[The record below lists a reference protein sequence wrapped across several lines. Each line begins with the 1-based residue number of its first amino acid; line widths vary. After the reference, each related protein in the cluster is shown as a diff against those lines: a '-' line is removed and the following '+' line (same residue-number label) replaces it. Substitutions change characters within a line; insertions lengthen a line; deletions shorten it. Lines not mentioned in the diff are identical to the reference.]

1 MRQRKGRANLEDLR
15 NVNEDVLEIFRRD
28 KVASV
33 TAASGGRF
41 KNRLLKLKERFPEDV
56 EIIAQN
62 EDGSLFAHIPAKW
75 VKIAPPPKQREM
87 TEAERAELVE
97 RGKELARIAAE
108 KRAQKKSEAQAAE
121 VGEYMNAPE

>member
-1 MRQRKGRANLEDLR
+1 MEDLR

-41 KNRLLKLKERFPEDV
+41 KNRLLKLKEKFPEDV
-56 EIIAQN
+56 GIIAQN

-75 VKIAPPPKQREM
+75 VKISPPPKQREM
-87 TEAERAELVE
+87 SEEERAELVE

-108 KRAQKKSEAQAAE
+108 KRAQKQAETWAE
-121 VGEYMNAPE
+121 EFGEFMNVPE